1 MTISVGEL
9 MTEGLE
15 TIEAPSSAQEA
26 AKKMSDKKIS
36 SLVVVDNNRPIRI
49 VTERDFVRKV
59 CVHNAS
65 SKHTIIENIMSSPL
79 VTIDTMLHV
88 EAAVDIMIQNHV
100 RHLLVIEDNDINK
113 PLGIITP
120 SDFAGYLKENLN
132 IDYVNTKIIE
142 SLREAEEK
150 ED

>member
-1 MTISVGEL
+1 MAGI
-9 MTEGLE
+9 
-15 TIEAPSSAQEA
+15 
-26 AKKMSDKKIS
+26 D
-36 SLVVVDNNRPIRI
+36 RPIGI

-88 EAAVDIMIQNHV
+88 EAAADIMIQNHV